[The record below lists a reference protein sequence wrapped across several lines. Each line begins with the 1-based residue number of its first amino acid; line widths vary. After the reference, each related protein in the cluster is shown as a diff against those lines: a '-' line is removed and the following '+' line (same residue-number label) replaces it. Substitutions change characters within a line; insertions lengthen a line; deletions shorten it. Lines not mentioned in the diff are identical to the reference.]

1 MLLVVPFAALHV
13 ALAFASAY
21 WLVLALIPA
30 LLFTRRL
37 LPAARNGWV
46 DLAREACLALSAY
59 LVYFLVR
66 GMVKDQAAIAY
77 THAEHVIAFERRL
90 GIFWELGLH
99 RRVVNS
105 AALVSV
111 ANWIYV
117 WFYWPVLVAALVWLF
132 RWHRATYPL
141 YRNALLVS
149 GSLGLVLF
157 ATFPVAPPRF
167 VTGLDFSDTVALRS
181 FAYHVLLPQGLAN
194 QYAAMPS
201 LHAGWILLVGI
212 AIARHTSSRF
222 WRCFGFAMP
231 VLMFLAI
238 VATANHYI
246 IDGIVGDSVALVGL
260 GCAYLAPRA
269 FRRARLFQAPPS
281 GPQQGLSSLSG

>member
-66 GMVKDQAAIAY
+66 GMVKDQAGLAY

-157 ATFPVAPPRF
+157 ATFQWLRRASLRDSTSPTRSRCVRSPTMCSYHKGSPTNMPPC
-167 VTGLDFSDTVALRS
+167 
-181 FAYHVLLPQGLAN
+181 LA
-194 QYAAMPS
+194 
-201 LHAGWILLVGI
+201 
-212 AIARHTSSRF
+212 
-222 WRCFGFAMP
+222 CMP
-231 VLMFLAI
+231 VGSYWSVSPLPAI
-238 VATANHYI
+238 PARVSGVASA
-246 IDGIVGDSVALVGL
+246 SR
-260 GCAYLAPRA
+260 CRCSC
-269 FRRARLFQAPPS
+269 F
-281 GPQQGLSSLSG
+281 